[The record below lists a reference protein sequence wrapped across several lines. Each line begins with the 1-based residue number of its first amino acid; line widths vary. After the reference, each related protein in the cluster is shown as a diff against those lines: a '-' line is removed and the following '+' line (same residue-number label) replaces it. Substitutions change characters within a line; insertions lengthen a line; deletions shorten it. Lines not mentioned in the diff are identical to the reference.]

1 MKNPDD
7 LSGRYAQEALRKVY
21 AEDAVSPS
29 APLEAHADPKV
40 PGANYVDGST
50 DGRYWVGLAGEVH
63 RTSTTTVPATRSG
76 EFQHAHTRYTA
87 AVESVRLQYR
97 TAVGDQLFAVPDTHV
112 PDAFFVYDVHAAQT
126 VRWVSAEG
134 EVLDG
139 YQHLDGAPRWDERTV
154 QVRTQALARQSGTAP
169 LLRS

>member
-40 PGANYVDGST
+40 PGANYVDGCV
-50 DGRYWVGLAGEVH
+50 DGRYWVGLQGEVH
-63 RTSTTTVPATRSG
+63 RTSTDSIPATRSG

-87 AVESVRLQYR
+87 AVESVRLHYK
-97 TAVGDQLFAVPDTHV
+97 TPMGEQLFAVPDTHV
-112 PDAFFVYDVHAAQT
+112 PDAFFVYDAEAAQT

-154 QVRTQALARQSGTAP
+154 TVRTAALTREPGTAV
-169 LLRS
+169 LVQS